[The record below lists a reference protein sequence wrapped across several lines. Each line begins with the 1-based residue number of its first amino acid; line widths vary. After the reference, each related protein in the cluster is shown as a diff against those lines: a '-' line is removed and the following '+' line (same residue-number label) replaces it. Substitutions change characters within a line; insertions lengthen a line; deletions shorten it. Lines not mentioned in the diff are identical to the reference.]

1 MVTRKVIDN
10 QVYELHRF
18 VEFRYSF
25 YEIHNRQEPHDPHIN
40 NLVQEWLR
48 DTEKGQWVHSRAIEV
63 GWAEEQDFY
72 SYDIKIKITGFL
84 LPKYWTEYCLKFLD
98 NATA

>member
-18 VEFRYSF
+18 VEFRFSF
-25 YEIHNRQEPHDPHIN
+25 YDIYSKQEPHKPHVTE
-40 NLVQEWLR
+40 LVQKWLT
-48 DTEKGQWVHSRAIEV
+48 DTDRGRWVQSRALEIS
-63 GWAEEQDFY
+63 WDEERDLY
-72 SYDIKIKITGFL
+72 SYDLKIKVNGFL

-98 NATA
+98 NSI